1 MQEPKYHPSTYFHL
15 LHGSNQHVVSGSMPS
30 MNARNAMF
38 ELLPPLKMCAQAVHD
53 TLLRLSEGVTSHP
66 LGIAHMVK
74 SQATNQTTLRIA
86 PWGPHGGH
94 LHDPLLHAPLA
105 PLLWQ

>member
-1 MQEPKYHPSTYFHL
+1 
-15 LHGSNQHVVSGSMPS
+15 MPS

-74 SQATNQTTLRIA
+74 SQTTNQTTLRTVSYTQLTL
-86 PWGPHGGH
+86 PTNREV
-94 LHDPLLHAPLA
+94 
-105 PLLWQ
+105 

>member
-1 MQEPKYHPSTYFHL
+1 
-15 LHGSNQHVVSGSMPS
+15 MPS

-38 ELLPPLKMCAQAVHD
+38 ELLPPFKMRAQAVHD

-86 PWGPHGGH
+86 P
-94 LHDPLLHAPLA
+94 
-105 PLLWQ
+105 